1 MSKPSRLENS
11 FGYQQV
17 DNQERERRIR
27 DVFNRV
33 ASRYDLMNDVMS
45 FGIHRLWKHTFA
57 SMVTERSRSM
67 AKPQAGQVLV
77 DLAGGTGD
85 IARQLAGDGHHTLL
99 VDPSLPMM
107 QAGHAAKPAANI
119 RYLAATGE
127 NLPLRDNSVDVLT
140 IAFGIRN
147 MTRMETAL
155 SEIVRVLKPG
165 GYYFCLEFSRP
176 HWLLKP
182 FYDFHSFHI
191 IPRLGAWIS
200 HQPAAYTYL
209 VESIRRFP
217 DQQELCRIMQQAGLE
232 QVSYR
237 NLSFGIACIH
247 SGVKP
252 GKA

>member
-1 MSKPSRLENS
+1 MSNPSGLDKT

-45 FGIHRLWKHTFA
+45 FGIHRLWKRTFINR
-57 SMVTERSRSM
+57 V
-67 AKPQAGQVLV
+67 KPQAGECVV

-85 IARQLAGDGHHTLL
+85 IARQLAGRGHQTLL
-99 VDPSLPMM
+99 IDPSLPMM

-127 NLPLRDNSVDVLT
+127 NLPLQDNSVDVLT

-155 SEIVRVLKPG
+155 AEIVRVLKPG
-165 GYYFCLEFSRP
+165 GRYFCLEFSRP
-176 HWLLKP
+176 HWLVKP

-200 HQPAAYTYL
+200 GQPAAYTYL

-217 DQQELCRIMQQAGLE
+217 DQQELCRLMQQAGLE

-247 SGVKP
+247 TGFKP
-252 GKA
+252 KGN

>member
-1 MSKPSRLENS
+1 MSKPTGLEHS

-17 DNQERERRIR
+17 DNIERERRIR

-33 ASRYDLMNDVMS
+33 ALRYDLMNDVMS
-45 FGIHRLWKHTFA
+45 FGIHRLWKRRFA
-57 SMVTERSRSM
+57 KRV
-67 AKPQAGQVLV
+67 KPQAGQIVV

-85 IARQLAGDGHHTLL
+85 IARKLAGSGHHTLL
-99 VDPSLPMM
+99 IDPSLPMM
-107 QAGHAAKPAANI
+107 QAGRNAKPAANI

-127 NLPLRDNSVDVLT
+127 SLPLQDNSVDVLT

-147 MTRMETAL
+147 MTRMDMAL
-155 SEIVRVLKPG
+155 SEIVRILKPG
-165 GYYFCLEFSRP
+165 GRYFCLEFSRP

-200 HQPAAYTYL
+200 RQPAAYTYL

-217 DQQELCRIMQQAGLE
+217 DQQELCRIMEQAGLE
-232 QVSYR
+232 QVAYH

-247 SGVKP
+247 SGIKP
-252 GKA
+252 GLAQPQHQA